1 MSDDFTQQTKIEIWM
16 RYQQYNMV
24 KYLERIKKYNMV
36 RNIFSIMILYNE
48 LIILY
53 SAQGAKVTE

>member
-1 MSDDFTQQTKIEIWM
+1 
-16 RYQQYNMV
+16 MV